1 MILEENRFRE
11 ALSIAS
17 RTLCD
22 TVSTTFG
29 QKGGNVLIS
38 KGMQVPFT
46 TKDGYTV
53 ANYVEYED
61 QGVNAIIQNIK
72 EVSNKTVDG
81 AGDGTTTSIVLV
93 NAIIQNTISKI
104 DTYTSVY
111 DLKKEIDVATDFILS
126 EIDKLKKDV
135 TDEDIYK
142 IALTSCNFDKE
153 VAKTIQEAFSRTGK
167 TGFVDIKKSAD
178 GLTTLESQSGFIM
191 PSGYFSQDFL
201 GNNSSVI
208 ECINPRV
215 VIFKDL
221 LNDMEE
227 VQKIHNESPKRP
239 IVLVAHDFSKKVMD
253 DLLVS
258 RIRHKIEIYPVKTP
272 FVGDRKVEIA
282 NDLSSYLT
290 DDGVD
295 SVLITKNKTI
305 FTNQKAK
312 VEGRVKVIQE
322 TLEQID
328 DQLEKEFTQDRISN
342 LTGQSCTIYI
352 GSFSDIE
359 FNEKLDRYDDAL
371 KAVKSSIEEGY
382 LAGGGSAL
390 LYIAE
395 KNKEKLSET
404 IGGEIMYESIVA
416 PCRTL
421 LSNANISFNAK
432 RKQISAQYG
441 ISVDLRDGK
450 IKDLV
455 KNHIV
460 DSAKVT
466 KTALQ
471 SASSVACALITTKK
485 MIIL

>member
-1 MILEENRFRE
+1 MILDTNKFRE

-53 ANYVEYED
+53 ANYVEHED
-61 QGVNAIIQNIK
+61 QGINAIIQNVK

-93 NAIIQNTISKI
+93 NAIIQNAISKI

-111 DLKKEIDVATDFILS
+111 DLKKEIDTATDFVLA

-153 VAKTIQEAFSRTGK
+153 VALTIQEAFSRTGK
-167 TGFVDIKKSAD
+167 TGFVDIKKAKD
-178 GLTTLESQSGFIM
+178 GVTSLESQSGFIL

-201 GNNSSVI
+201 GSSASVI
-208 ECINPRV
+208 ECIKPKV
-215 VIFKDL
+215 LIFKDI
-221 LNDMEE
+221 LNDLDE
-227 VQKIHNESPKRP
+227 VQKIHSESPKQP
-239 IVLVAHDFSKKVMD
+239 LVIVAHDFSKKVMD
-253 DLLVS
+253 ELLVA
-258 RIRHKIEIYPVKTP
+258 RVRHKNEFYPVKTP
-272 FVGDRKVEIA
+272 FIGDRKVEMA

-290 DDGVD
+290 DGEVD
-295 SVLITKNKTI
+295 SVLITKTKTV
-305 FTNQKAK
+305 FTNLNAN
-312 VEGRVKVIQE
+312 VEGRVKVVQE
-322 TLEQID
+322 TLDQID
-328 DQLEKEFTQDRISN
+328 DQLEMEFTQDRISN
-342 LTGQSCTIYI
+342 LTGQSCTIRI

-395 KNKEKLSET
+395 QNKEKLEET
-404 IGGEIMYESIVA
+404 IGGEIIYESIVA

-421 LSNANISFNAK
+421 LSNANISFNSK
-432 RKQISAQYG
+432 RKQISTEYG
-441 ISVDLRDGK
+441 VSIDLRDGE
-450 IKDLV
+450 IKNLV
-455 KNHIV
+455 ENHIV

-471 SASSVACALITTKK
+471 SASSVAGALITTKK
-485 MIIL
+485 MIII